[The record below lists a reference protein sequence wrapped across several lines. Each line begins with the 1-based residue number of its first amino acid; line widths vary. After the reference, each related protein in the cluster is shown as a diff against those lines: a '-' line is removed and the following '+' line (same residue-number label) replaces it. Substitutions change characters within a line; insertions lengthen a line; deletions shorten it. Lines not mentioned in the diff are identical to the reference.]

1 MHELNEIA
9 HKNKNFMKSGSLFF
23 NNLKQKYLNYIKIK
37 TFFYRKVR
45 SNPHRPDLF
54 DRLRWRT
61 VFIAVKQ
68 GKGVP
73 ENCPA
78 RKR

>member
-37 TFFYRKVR
+37 TFFIGK
-45 SNPHRPDLF
+45 SAQ
-54 DRLRWRT
+54 T
-61 VFIAVKQ
+61 VIAPIYLIGSDGEQ
-68 GKGVP
+68 SSSQ
-73 ENCPA
+73 
-78 RKR
+78 